1 MNCPLCCYQE
11 SNCHNCHK
19 TYQTPRLKKFLI
31 GDVSFLSQAR
41 SDRPPIFVRVLN
53 YVEQV
58 HLQNGLKENLRA
70 MWLKFGV
77 APDGELTGIDEVG
90 RGKTNLACLYCGGS
104 LTAKKG
110 SVKEHHFAHTEETC
124 KPVSQRIK
132 TKAFPALPLY
142 DNFNIQLKG
151 EELEQLKVLWKEYGA
166 RDYPIPKD
174 LVSFRWELKGLLES
188 EGSRTYQFTD
198 LGKIP
203 VGALPLALF
212 NQVQEPLLLSELVK
226 LEQSTAVAEAAGL
239 SCLEERRA
247 DLLIYRAQLRRILIN
262 LLYFLEVKADG
273 NTFYKIGITTR
284 SIEERIA
291 EVQRDVRA
299 HYSDVAVNLL
309 GLWERRGNVELY
321 FKHRYKA
328 FNYRIG
334 KLTEYF
340 AFPNVKAVLQDLC
353 EMKPKML
360 SDVELDA
367 IGGGSKR
374 M

>member
-1 MNCPLCCYQE
+1 
-11 SNCHNCHK
+11 
-19 TYQTPRLKKFLI
+19 
-31 GDVSFLSQAR
+31 
-41 SDRPPIFVRVLN
+41 
-53 YVEQV
+53 
-58 HLQNGLKENLRA
+58 

-77 APDGELTGIDEVG
+77 ALSGELTSIDEVV
-90 RGKTNLACLYCGGS
+90 RGKTQLTCLYCGGG

-124 KPVSQRIK
+124 FPVSQRIK
-132 TKAFPALPLY
+132 TKAFPSLPLY
-142 DNFNIQLKG
+142 DNFNIELKG

-166 RDYPIPKD
+166 RDYAIPKD
-174 LVSFRWELKGLLES
+174 LVNFQWELKGLLES
-188 EGSRTYQFTD
+188 EGSRTYQFTS

-212 NQVQEPLLLSELVK
+212 NQVQKPLLLSELVK
-226 LEQSTAVAEAAGL
+226 LEGSVGIAEAAGL
-239 SCLEERRA
+239 SCLDERRA
-247 DLLIYRAQLRRILIN
+247 DLLIYRAQLRRILVN
-262 LLYFLEVKADG
+262 SLYFLEVKADG

-309 GLWERRGNVELY
+309 GLWEHRGNVELY
-321 FKHRYKA
+321 FKHRYQP

-340 AFPNVKAVLQDLC
+340 AFPNVKVVLQDLC
-353 EMKPKML
+353 EMKPKVL
-360 SDVELDA
+360 SVVELEA
-367 IGGGSKR
+367 IDGMSANNTAG
-374 M
+374 

>member
-1 MNCPLCCYQE
+1 MWSGCIYENL
-11 SNCHNCHK
+11 
-19 TYQTPRLKKFLI
+19 
-31 GDVSFLSQAR
+31 
-41 SDRPPIFVRVLN
+41 
-53 YVEQV
+53 
-58 HLQNGLKENLRA
+58 LKENLRA

-77 APDGELTGIDEVG
+77 ALSGELTSIDEVG

-110 SVKEHHFAHTEETC
+110 SVKEHHFAHTGETC

-142 DNFNIQLKG
+142 DNFTIQLKG

-166 RDYPIPKD
+166 QDYAIPKD
-174 LVSFRWELKGLLES
+174 LVNFRWQLKGLLDS
-188 EGSRTYQFTD
+188 EGYRSYRFTN

-212 NQVQEPLLLSELVK
+212 NRVQEPLLLDQLVQ
-226 LEQSTAVAEAAGL
+226 LERSVDVAEAAGL
-239 SCLEERRA
+239 SCLEERLA
-247 DLLIYRAQLRRILIN
+247 DLQIYRTQLRRILVN
-262 LLYFLEVKADG
+262 SLYFLEVKADG
-273 NTFYKIGITTR
+273 NIFYKIGVTTR

-291 EVQRDVRA
+291 EVQRDVKA

-309 GLWERRGNVELY
+309 GLWEGRGNVELY

-340 AFPNVKAVLQDLC
+340 AFPNVKADR
-353 EMKPKML
+353 K
-360 SDVELDA
+360 S
-367 IGGGSKR
+367 
-374 M
+374 

>member
-1 MNCPLCCYQE
+1 
-11 SNCHNCHK
+11 
-19 TYQTPRLKKFLI
+19 
-31 GDVSFLSQAR
+31 
-41 SDRPPIFVRVLN
+41 
-53 YVEQV
+53 
-58 HLQNGLKENLRA
+58 

-77 APDGELTGIDEVG
+77 ALSGELTGIDEVA

-132 TKAFPALPLY
+132 TKAFPSLPLY
-142 DNFNIQLKG
+142 DSFNIQLKG

-166 RDYPIPKD
+166 QDYGIPKD
-174 LVSFRWELKGLLES
+174 LVNFRWQLKGLLES

-212 NQVQEPLLLSELVK
+212 NKVQEPLLLSELAS
-226 LEQSTAVAEAAGL
+226 LEGSVEIAEAAGL

-247 DLLIYRAQLRRILIN
+247 DLQIYRVQLRRILVN
-262 LLYFLEVKADG
+262 SLYFLEVKADG
-273 NTFYKIGITTR
+273 HCFYKIGVTTR

-309 GLWERRGNVELY
+309 GLWEHRGNVELY

-340 AFPNVKAVLQDLC
+340 G
-353 EMKPKML
+353 
-360 SDVELDA
+360 A
-367 IGGGSKR
+367 IR
-374 M
+374 

>member
-1 MNCPLCCYQE
+1 
-11 SNCHNCHK
+11 
-19 TYQTPRLKKFLI
+19 
-31 GDVSFLSQAR
+31 
-41 SDRPPIFVRVLN
+41 
-53 YVEQV
+53 
-58 HLQNGLKENLRA
+58 

-77 APDGELTGIDEVG
+77 APSGELTSIDEVV

-110 SVKEHHFAHTEETC
+110 SVKEHHFAHAEETC

-132 TKAFPALPLY
+132 TKAFPSLPLY

-151 EELEQLKVLWKEYGA
+151 EELEQLKVLWQEYGA
-166 RDYPIPKD
+166 KDYAIPKD
-174 LVSFRWELKGLLES
+174 LVNERWQLKGLLES
-188 EGSRTYQFTD
+188 EGSPTYQFTQ

-212 NQVQEPLLLSELVK
+212 NKIQEPLLLDQLASLQRS
-226 LEQSTAVAEAAGL
+226 LEIAEAAGL

-247 DLLIYRAQLRRILIN
+247 DLLIYRAQLGRILVN
-262 LLYFLEVKADG
+262 SLYFLEVKANG
-273 NTFYKIGITTR
+273 NCFYKIGITTR

-299 HYSDVAVNLL
+299 HYSDVAVSLL
-309 GLWERRGNVELY
+309 GLWEHRGNVELY

-340 AFPNVKAVLQDLC
+340 VFPNVKVVLCDLY
-353 EMKPKML
+353 EMEPKEL
-360 SDVELDA
+360 SDVEVDVLRLRYFPEV
-367 IGGGSKR
+367 K
-374 M
+374 